1 MRWYPWLRPHF
12 DRLVARYQAGKG
24 HHALL
29 LHALPGMGD
38 DALNYA
44 LSRWLMCQ
52 HPEGSKSCGHCHG
65 CQLMQAGTH
74 PDYRVLEPEKG
85 KSALGIEPVRALC
98 EKLYDRAR
106 MGGARVVWLPNADA
120 LTEAAAN
127 ALLKTL
133 EEPPEN
139 CWFLMSSREPE
150 RLPATLRSRCLY
162 WHLAPPDEAF
172 AIAWLGR
179 EHPSP
184 QEPLRAALRLS
195 AGAPGAALTLLE
207 SDQWKDRDT
216 LGSALDSVLQSG
228 NWLSLLAVLNHESA
242 AVRLHWLSALLL
254 DAMKWHQGVTHVL
267 VNDDRRQQVAAIA
280 AAVPVA
286 RLQSMLWTLC
296 RAREQLIT
304 VTGVNRELILTGLL
318 LGWEHLMQPGTP
330 LPAPHL

>member
-52 HPEGSKSCGHCHG
+52 HPQGGKSCGQCHG

-74 PDYRVLEPEKG
+74 PDFRVLEPEKG
-85 KSALGIEPVRALC
+85 KSTLGIEPVRALS

-106 MGGARVVWLPNADA
+106 MGGARVVWLPAADV

-139 CWFLMSSREPE
+139 CWFLMSCRQPE

-162 WHLAPPDEAF
+162 WHLAPPEESF
-172 AIAWLGR
+172 AIGWLDR
-179 EHPSP
+179 EHPAP
-184 QEPLRAALRLS
+184 PETLRAALRLS
-195 AGAPGAALTLLE
+195 AGAPGTALALLEAERWKEREALCAALDGVV
-207 SDQWKDRDT
+207 S
-216 LGSALDSVLQSG
+216 SG
-228 NWLSLLAVLNHESA
+228 NWLALLGELNHDSVA
-242 AVRLHWLSALLL
+242 TRLHWLAALLL
-254 DAMKWHQGVTHVL
+254 DALKWRQGITDSL
-267 VNDDRRQQVAAIA
+267 VNDDQRGRIAAIA
-280 AAVPVA
+280 AAVSPA
-286 RLQSMLWTLC
+286 RLQSMTGTLF
-296 RAREQLIT
+296 RARQRLMT
-304 VTGVNRELILTGLL
+304 VTGINRELILTGLL

>member
-29 LHALPGMGD
+29 LHALPGMGE
-38 DALNYA
+38 DALSYA
-44 LSRWLMCQ
+44 LGRWLMCQ
-52 HPEGSKSCGHCHG
+52 HPEGNKSCGRCHS

-98 EKLYDRAR
+98 EKLHDRAR
-106 MGGARVVWLPNADA
+106 MGGARVVWLPDTDA

-139 CWFLMSSREPE
+139 CWFLMCCREPE

-162 WHLAPPDEAF
+162 WHLAPPDENF
-172 AIAWLGR
+172 AIAWLAR
-179 EHPSP
+179 EHPAP
-184 QEPLRAALRLS
+184 EEALRAALRLS
-195 AGAPGAALTLLE
+195 AGAPGAALTLLT
-207 SDQWKDRDT
+207 SDRWKERET
-216 LGSALDSVLQSG
+216 LYAALDGVLRSG
-228 NWLSLLAVLNHESA
+228 GWLDLLGALNHESVA
-242 AVRLHWLSALLL
+242 ARLHWLSALLL
-254 DAMKWHQGVTHVL
+254 DAVKWHQGITQAL
-267 VNDDRRQQVAAIA
+267 VNDDQRARVAAIA
-280 AAVPVA
+280 DAVSIA
-286 RLQSMLWTLC
+286 RLQSMLWTLF
-296 RAREQLIT
+296 RVREQLIT
-304 VTGVNRELILTGLL
+304 VAGVNRELILTGLL
-318 LGWEHLMQPGTP
+318 LGWEHLMRPGAP